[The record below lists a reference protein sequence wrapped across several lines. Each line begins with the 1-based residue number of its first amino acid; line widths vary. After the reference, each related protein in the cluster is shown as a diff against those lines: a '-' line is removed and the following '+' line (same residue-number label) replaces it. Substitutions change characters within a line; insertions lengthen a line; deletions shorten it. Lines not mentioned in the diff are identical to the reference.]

1 MPVNF
6 LTQEQN
12 KNYGCYPTSLSED
25 QLNRYFNLDDKDK
38 ELINLCR
45 RDYNKLGYAIQLA
58 TVRFLGTF
66 LPNPVDVPSEV
77 KKFLAR
83 QLEICDT
90 SDLPNYMERKA
101 TRLNHAKEIK
111 ENFGYTGVI
120 SRNRR
125 NF

>member
-1 MPVNF
+1 MLLRKDLMKISNISHVLYF
-6 LTQEQN
+6 LAQDG
-12 KNYGCYPTSLSED
+12 YGCYPASLPED

-45 RDYNKLGYAIQLA
+45 RDYNKLGYAIQLT

-66 LPNPVDVPSEV
+66 LANPVDVPSEV

-83 QLEICDT
+83 QLEICDI

-101 TRLNHAKEIK
+101 TRLNQ
-111 ENFGYTGVI
+111 GYA
-120 SRNRR
+120 
-125 NF
+125 